1 MNKSK
6 NANQMNFDNLS
17 PKQEKLLDILRKT
30 SKKIAPVWPLENF
43 VAVNPYLGFT
53 DQKFDYVAQD
63 LAAAVGIQMTLP
75 ISFYLQKLQD
85 GELKREDIA
94 AVLKKRNS
102 SENVNKFIES
112 LGKNPTNAEETQAV
126 ATVADVAK
134 QVTQK
139 DWARFMT
146 ARVSDWAASYF
157 DNGQAVWSAA
167 NKNDDLFIS
176 WKREA
181 EIDRTPELSG
191 LANFRKLINILPDN
205 PLGATQIALGKLGI
219 AEEGLSLYLHRIL
232 LRLGGWAAYA
242 ARLDWDSELYGGK
255 DGKQIEFLAVLTC
268 WEAALL
274 ESLENSEVNKKWREA
289 KIILSMIDVQKD
301 INKQLVQKL
310 ILQEAFDFAAQGRII
325 SKFQTQNPIKKTS
338 KQAKAQAIFCIDV
351 RSEVYRRNLELV
363 DSEIETLGFAGFFA
377 FPINYVPIGHNHG
390 EANCPV
396 LLKTGPTIMEQTL
409 NEHENEKAVN
419 KRVLN
424 HQVEQLW
431 KTFKSGAVTC
441 FSFVSLMG
449 LSYLPK
455 LFTDSFGITRPVP
468 HPNDAGLSKNFSKKK
483 TVSLVAQTI
492 NNETVGI
499 LIPQQIQMAKN
510 ALKAMSLADNFAKF
524 VLIVGHGASTVNNP
538 HATGYDCGAC
548 GGHSGEANARVA
560 AAVLNN
566 LEVRNGLEKEGI
578 HIPENTVFLA
588 CLHDTTTD
596 ELTIFNE
603 YEVPTFMETDLT
615 SLKQSLANA
624 GRSARSERYLKLE
637 SDTKDSD
644 KSILFRSKDW
654 SQIRPEWGLAGC
666 SAFVVAPRERTK
678 GLDFGGS
685 SFLHSYDWKKDE
697 GFPVLELIMTAPMVV
712 TSWINLQ
719 YYGSTVDNKHFGSGN
734 KTLHNVTS
742 GVGVLEGFSGD
753 LRVGLPFQAVHDGE
767 KYQHEPLKL
776 NVIIEAPIEAMNA
789 ILEKHKMVRDLCD
802 NGWIHLLAMN
812 ESGKVSH
819 RYNGNMKWEVIE
831 EKQAA

>member
-63 LAAAVGIQMTLP
+63 LAAAGGIQMTLP

-363 DSEIETLGFAGFFA
+363 DSEIETLGIAGFFA